1 MSEETYVMGRSFK
14 IASISVMIVCSPAKL
29 MYVRPRTFFKVV
41 LVKPIRRS
49 QKPPNQGALLGMN
62 CHSTPRLLRESCSDG
77 EWKSDLSSSAAE
89 RNMDALS
96 EIIFFGWD
104 LKICEMH

>member
-1 MSEETYVMGRSFK
+1 MSN
-14 IASISVMIVCSPAKL
+14 
-29 MYVRPRTFFKVV
+29 PRTFLVV

-62 CHSTPRLLRESCSDG
+62 CHSTPCLLRESCSDG
-77 EWKSDLSSSAAE
+77 ERKSDLSSSAAE

-104 LKICEMH
+104 LQLAKCIEETLGLDGLPVLFSLAFTKTEKVRTKDS